1 MFLREEHV
9 PFYYWL
15 YPPNFMK
22 FYHVLRALIL
32 LFCVSACTASTPPS
46 VVVVTPTSLAATST
60 AESITQPTSPP
71 ASPTVIPTTIPTETS
86 SPPPVATPKPG
97 PLLAAANAG
106 MARVRAQAGDATL
119 VCLRYEDTDADGA
132 PEWFALTHQAT
143 VSPTRLSAFV
153 LDETEAY
160 PLEPAY
166 PKPGAPDIGLG
177 QYTVC
182 DVEIRDLNADGR
194 TEIAIFGHGAGNE
207 TLLHLYAWDGEHY
220 QRLGRFAGDAGVLL
234 KDVDGDLAVEI
245 WEGYRVAGTDDFAWY
260 AIHTWTGQSYGWT
273 SDRYDWFYLTRPHSY
288 RSDKPDFAVIS
299 FYLALD
305 DRDLPGAYALLTPA
319 DDRPYAAWALG
330 YATTL
335 RVDAGNVHT
344 IPGTVSDTSAR
355 VATMITAWDN
365 EGGGV
370 VRRLWNVEWQL
381 ARTAEGWRLVAATSE
396 LLEEGPVSYWK

>member
-1 MFLREEHV
+1 MI
-9 PFYYWL
+9 P
-15 YPPNFMK
+15 
-22 FYHVLRALIL
+22 
-32 LFCVSACTASTPPS
+32 TAIPTSTP
-46 VVVVTPTSLAATST
+46 
-60 AESITQPTSPP
+60 
-71 ASPTVIPTTIPTETS
+71 SPTL
-86 SPPPVATPKPG
+86 VATPEPG

-106 MARVRAQAGDATL
+106 MVRVRAQAGDATL

-132 PEWFALTHQAT
+132 PEWFALAHQAT
-143 VSPTRLSAFV
+143 VSPTRLSAFI

-177 QYTVC
+177 QYAVC
-182 DVEIRDLNADGR
+182 DVEIRDLNTDGR

-234 KDVDGDLAVEI
+234 KDVDGDLAMEI

-344 IPGTVSDTSAR
+344 IPGTVTDTSAR
-355 VATMITAWDN
+355 VAAMITAWDN
-365 EGGGV
+365 EGGSV

>member
-1 MFLREEHV
+1 M
-9 PFYYWL
+9 
-15 YPPNFMK
+15 
-22 FYHVLRALIL
+22 RALIL

-234 KDVDGDLAVEI
+234 KD
-245 WEGYRVAGTDDFAWY
+245 
-260 AIHTWTGQSYGWT
+260 
-273 SDRYDWFYLTRPHSY
+273 
-288 RSDKPDFAVIS
+288 
-299 FYLALD
+299 
-305 DRDLPGAYALLTPA
+305 
-319 DDRPYAAWALG
+319 
-330 YATTL
+330 
-335 RVDAGNVHT
+335 
-344 IPGTVSDTSAR
+344 
-355 VATMITAWDN
+355 
-365 EGGGV
+365 
-370 VRRLWNVEWQL
+370 
-381 ARTAEGWRLVAATSE
+381 
-396 LLEEGPVSYWK
+396 